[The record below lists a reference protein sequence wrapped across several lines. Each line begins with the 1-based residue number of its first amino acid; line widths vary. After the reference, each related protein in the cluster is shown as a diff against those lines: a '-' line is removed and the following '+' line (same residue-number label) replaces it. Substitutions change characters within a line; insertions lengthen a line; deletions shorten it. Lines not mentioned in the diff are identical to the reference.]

1 MEDNLMNLKKQ
12 NFVILLI
19 IVFLLGGATAMGGVL
34 LVENGIVGGSVKV
47 SKKEYS
53 YYQQLDER
61 YAKLNQLYD
70 QVVDNFYKKPSE
82 EDLATGMY
90 KGLVAGLGD
99 PYSAYMTD
107 EEYQAWSDSMT
118 GEFDG
123 IGITFS
129 TNRDGEYVVI
139 NTIPD
144 TPAEKAGL
152 KAGDLLL
159 TVDGKTYETME
170 ALSAAIKGKVGTK
183 VTVTYERDGKQKDVT
198 MKRATIVNVTVE
210 SKMLED
216 QIGYIQISSFEEHT
230 DEDFIEELE
239 KMEQKKVKGIVID
252 LRGNGGGMVDSG
264 IKIAD
269 QLMGE
274 GTVTYLE
281 DQNGKKQYLKST
293 GDKTELPY
301 VLLVDENTASTSEIL
316 AAAVK
321 DNTDNP
327 LVGTT
332 TFGKGIVQS
341 SGELKDGSALKITTM
356 QYFSP
361 KGNVINGKGIKP
373 DYTVKNSKDGKEDKQ
388 LKKAIELLK

>member
-1 MEDNLMNLKKQ
+1 MNLKKQ
-12 NFVILLI
+12 NFVILLV

-34 LVENGIVGGSVKV
+34 LVENGIVGGTVKV

-61 YAKLNQLYD
+61 YSKLNQLYD
-70 QVVDNFYKKPSE
+70 QVVESFYKKPSE

-90 KGLVAGLGD
+90 KGLVSGLGD
-99 PYSAYMTD
+99 PYSAYMTK
-107 EEYQAWSDSMT
+107 EEYQSWSDSTT

-129 TNRDGEYVVI
+129 TNSKGKYVVI

-152 KAGDLLL
+152 KAGDILLA
-159 TVDGKTYETME
+159 VDGKTYGTME
-170 ALSAAIKGKVGTK
+170 TLSAAMKGKAGTK

-230 DEDFIEELE
+230 AEDFTEELK
-239 KMEQKKVKGIVID
+239 KMEKKKVKGIVID
-252 LRGNGGGMVDSG
+252 LRGNGGGLVDSG
-264 IKIAD
+264 LQIAD

-281 DQNGKKQYLKST
+281 DQKGKKQYLKSDA
-293 GDKTELPY
+293 DKTELPY

-327 LVGTT
+327 IVGTT

-361 KGNVINGKGIKP
+361 KGNVINGKGVKP
-373 DYTVKNSKDGKEDKQ
+373 DYTVKNSKDGKEDRQ
-388 LKKAIELLK
+388 LEKAAELLK

>member
-1 MEDNLMNLKKQ
+1 MNLKKQ

-19 IVFLLGGATAMGGVL
+19 IVFLLGGAAAMGGVA
-34 LVENGIVGGSVKV
+34 LVENGIAGGTVKV

-61 YAKLNQLYD
+61 YSKLNQLYD
-70 QVVDNFYKKPSE
+70 QVTESFYKKPSE

-99 PYSAYMTD
+99 PYSAYMTE
-107 EEYQAWSDSMT
+107 EEYQSWSDST
-118 GEFDG
+118 LGEFDG
-123 IGITFS
+123 IGVTFS
-129 TNRDGEYVVI
+129 TNNDGQYVVI

-159 TVDGKTYETME
+159 AVDGKTYETME
-170 ALSAAIKGKVGTK
+170 TFSAAMKGKAGTK

-198 MKRATIVNVTVE
+198 MKRATIVNVTVD

-230 DEDFIEELE
+230 AEDFTTALE
-239 KMEQKKVKGIVID
+239 QMEKKKVKGLVID
-252 LRGNGGGMVDSG
+252 LRGNGGGLVDSG
-264 IKIAD
+264 LEIAD
-269 QLMGE
+269 QLMGK

-281 DQNGKKQYLKST
+281 DQKGEKQYLKS
-293 GDKTELPY
+293 DAKYTELSY

-361 KGNVINGKGIKP
+361 KGNVINGKGVKP
-373 DYTVKNSKDGKEDKQ
+373 DYTVKNSKDGKEDTQ
-388 LKKAIELLK
+388 LEKAIELLK